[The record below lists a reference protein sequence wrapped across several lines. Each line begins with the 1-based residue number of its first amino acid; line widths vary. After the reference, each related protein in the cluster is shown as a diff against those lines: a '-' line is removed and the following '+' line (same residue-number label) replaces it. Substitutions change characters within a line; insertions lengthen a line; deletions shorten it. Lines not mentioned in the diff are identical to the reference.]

1 MTSSRETAA
10 APPYHHGDLRAALV
24 EEALGLVRE
33 GGLAALSLREAT
45 RRAGV
50 TPGAAYRHFRGRDEL
65 VAAAAREIQ
74 DRMAERMR
82 TAAGPGE
89 DGARNAVPSGSDD
102 GQDGAGDRCSEQHGG
117 PDSPSASED
126 PTSGDPAA
134 GGPAGRDPTAGDS
147 AGADPAGRD
156 PAAHALARLRG
167 VGLGYLAFARAEPGW
182 FETVF
187 FGGGF
192 GRGAGTSPVAG
203 EATPDESP
211 VAPPFAE
218 LVAALDACRD
228 AGVLPAERRA
238 GAEFVCWSAVHGCAE
253 LMIHGPLR
261 GADPTLLDALVARV
275 VDDIIAGVR
284 GPVPGD
290 AGR

>member
-1 MTSSRETAA
+1 M
-10 APPYHHGDLRAALV
+10 

-74 DRMAERMR
+74 DRMAEGMR
-82 TAAGPGE
+82 AAAGANGAGSAEAPGADDEPDRPTGE
-89 DGARNAVPSGSDD
+89 DPGGARLGTGAPVSSGATGGQGSAGHGGAESLRAPAVP
-102 GQDGAGDRCSEQHGG
+102 
-117 PDSPSASED
+117 
-126 PTSGDPAA
+126 PAE
-134 GGPAGRDPTAGDS
+134 R
-147 AGADPAGRD
+147 
-156 PAAHALARLRG
+156 ALARLRG

-192 GRGAGTSPVAG
+192 GRGGGALSDAAESASGELEAVTGGPGETSSGQGAMSGGPRATAG
-203 EATPDESP
+203 EPA

-228 AGVLPAERRA
+228 AGVLPPERRV

-261 GADPTLLDALVARV
+261 GADPAHLDALAARV

-284 GPVPGD
+284 GPQPGGPD
-290 AGR
+290 A

>member
-1 MTSSRETAA
+1 MRADDGSFVRDDVNAVDFGCEHRRLAAVSTSRGPGAA
-10 APPYHHGDLRAALV
+10 QPYHHGDLRAALV

-74 DRMAERMR
+74 DRMAEGMR
-82 TAAGPGE
+82 AAAEPTQDDPGATAAE
-89 DGARNAVPSGSDD
+89 
-102 GQDGAGDRCSEQHGG
+102 
-117 PDSPSASED
+117 
-126 PTSGDPAA
+126 
-134 GGPAGRDPTAGDS
+134 
-147 AGADPAGRD
+147 
-156 PAAHALARLRG
+156 HALARLRG

-192 GRGAGTSPVAG
+192 GRGGEVLPAAG
-203 EATPDESP
+203 EGTPGEQA

-228 AGVLPAERRA
+228 AGVLPPERRA

-253 LMIHGPLR
+253 LIIHGPLM
-261 GADPTLLDALVARV
+261 GADPALLDALAERV

-284 GPVPGD
+284 GPGQGGSG
-290 AGR
+290 A